1 LNVGVR
7 IQARYR
13 LRQQLTSYTIGIG
26 QWSCPTLY
34 PDAGVGGIAPALFLE
49 KNMSGYSINIEEK
62 TLTGNNFREVLYT
75 TQRSQLVIMTLQPNE
90 EIGMEHHTGHDQ
102 FIRVEAGQG
111 VAILDGEKHAL
122 EDGVAVVIPAG
133 TEHNVI
139 NTSTS
144 EPLRLYT
151 LYTPPEHPDGIIHK
165 TKAEADEYEKQ
176 QHGH

>member
-1 LNVGVR
+1 MAAIWIAHDARPAQCIPGPAR
-7 IQARYR
+7 IQ
-13 LRQQLTSYTIGIG
+13 S
-26 QWSCPTLY
+26 S
-34 PDAGVGGIAPALFLE
+34 AGYSHDEAAPQRAQSQE
-49 KNMSGYSINIEEK
+49 QTMSGYSINIEQK
-62 TLTGNNFREVLYT
+62 TLAGNNFREVLYT
-75 TQRSQLVIMTLQPNE
+75 TQRSQLVIMTLQPGE
-90 EIGMEHHTGHDQ
+90 EIGLEKHEGHDQ

-144 EPLRLYT
+144 EPMRLYT
-151 LYTPPEHPDGIIHK
+151 LYTPPEHPDGIVHRN
-165 TKAEADEYEKQ
+165 KAEADEYER